1 MTTTKKN
8 IEISDRANEKNTL
21 TMNELQSRGHHPSP
35 VDRFHF
41 ATYWT
46 ERIIIV
52 GKKKVHFN
60 HSNAFDRFVERKNE
74 LLTLHWQ
81 SAGEFQVD
89 RFHKTSRMPL
99 DPLSTSLEMETFSLP
114 FPVRFKCCRIRRR
127 NASEF

>member
-52 GKKKVHFN
+52 GKKKFISITRMHLIDL
-60 HSNAFDRFVERKNE
+60 SSEKMSCSRFTGSRQESFKLIGSIKRVECHWIRCQ
-74 LLTLHWQ
+74 LHWKWR
-81 SAGEFQVD
+81 
-89 RFHKTSRMPL
+89 RFLFHFL
-99 DPLSTSLEMETFSLP
+99 
-114 FPVRFKCCRIRRR
+114 
-127 NASEF
+127 